1 MTKEEFKEKLNDVKN
16 KYYLVGVEP
25 KVVYSSEF
33 DFFKEK
39 EKIYSEYV
47 ESLEKSI
54 EYLNNENHQLSQK
67 IEEFNMNFKLWKERY
82 V

>member
-1 MTKEEFKEKLNDVKN
+1 MTKSEFQEKLDDAKN
-16 KYYLVGVEP
+16 KHYLVGVEP
-25 KVVYSSEF
+25 KVVSSTEF

-39 EKIYSEYV
+39 EKIYREYIK
-47 ESLEKSI
+47 SLEKSI
-54 EYLNNENHQLSQK
+54 EYLNNENHRLSQK